1 VAVVLLMLYGG
12 ALFAGG
18 YFTNELTG
26 DGDESPAVAQPTP
39 SPTATPPAVV
49 GDVSADDDPALG
61 PPDAKVLMVEFSD
74 YQWGYCKRFR
84 DETLDRLLETYG
96 DDLRFVY
103 RDYPIASHTQAAQA
117 AEAAE
122 CADDQ
127 GQFWEYQDLIW
138 ANRVVDTDSLKGY
151 AAQLGLD
158 TATFNDC
165 LDSGK
170 NKAEVEKDYQDGQSY
185 GVSATPTFFI
195 NGQLVRGAKPFEEF
209 KAVIDAALAEAGGGG
224 GGSPTP
230 ASPSGSGSPTP
241 ASSGGGWG
249 R

>member
-1 VAVVLLMLYGG
+1 M
-12 ALFAGG
+12 
-18 YFTNELTG
+18 
-26 DGDESPAVAQPTP
+26 
-39 SPTATPPAVV
+39 
-49 GDVSADDDPALG
+49 
-61 PPDAKVLMVEFSD
+61 
-74 YQWGYCKRFR
+74 
-84 DETLDRLLETYG
+84 
-96 DDLRFVY
+96 Y
-103 RDYPIASHTQAAQA
+103 RDFPIASHTQAAQA

-138 ANRVVDTDSLKGY
+138 ANRVVDLDSLKGY

-185 GVSATPTFFI
+185 GVTATPSFFI
-195 NGQLVRGAKPFEEF
+195 NGELVRGAKPFEEF

-224 GGSPTP
+224 GTSPTP

-241 ASSGGGWG
+241 ASSGGG
-249 R
+249 